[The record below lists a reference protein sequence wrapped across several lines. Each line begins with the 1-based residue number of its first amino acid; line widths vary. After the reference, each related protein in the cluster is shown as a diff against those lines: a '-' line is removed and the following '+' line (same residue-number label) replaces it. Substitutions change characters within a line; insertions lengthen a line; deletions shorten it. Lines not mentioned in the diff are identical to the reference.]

1 MSLWERLAVTGLL
14 VLGGCSVPGLEEIR
28 SERGAFIEVNYSP
41 SFKQGCL
48 VLLAEDATNAANF
61 AVQRLSGME
70 LASQRLPLEWRILRR
85 EGWSASAKVT
95 ITAHEQS
102 CTGKEVDRSELVVNL
117 SGERRTMT
125 LVTLDEDGDGYVA
138 RNGDK
143 GGSDCNDN
151 GPNAAAMYPGNI
163 EVCDDV
169 DNNCDSRTDEG
180 LPTEAFY
187 RDADGDGVGAGQP
200 VQRCGSVA
208 GGWSNR
214 TGDCNDSNRE
224 ISPGAPEVCD
234 EVDNNCVA
242 GVDEGFDK
250 EWYLDR
256 DGDGA
261 VDGTT
266 RKIQCQ
272 QPAGYIRRPPNLDFD
287 CRDDQD
293 FNTPGKNEV
302 CDNRDNNCINGVDEG
317 FTEKGE
323 ACTNQGCTG
332 TKVCNQ
338 AGDGVAC
345 SALPPRKFYPDA
357 DGDQDGAPVAAVD
370 VCEGQSIPQGHVE
383 NRHTDCDE
391 ADPTTFGGAPE
402 LCDAIDNNCTNGIAD
417 EPSTCGGT
425 LKQVTD
431 HFVTS
436 NSRDWK
442 TVSMKTVSTTVG
454 GYPVWIAG
462 TGGKLAVKRAANLR
476 FESFSYGDSAT
487 PAPPAGNVFHP
498 NNCGNNDWTVS
509 WVDSLGRVFLG
520 GREGRIALHN
530 GAEDHTCFP
539 DTTPPR
545 VAGQPSL
552 TITGI
557 VGFEAG
563 GQTQYLYLTDV
574 GGRLIKWTLGPNPFS
589 ILHDPA
595 VGTVRHYGLHSLRE
609 DFLLTVG
616 GTVNSTQN
624 RARSYNGATGGGT
637 VTLHSVN
644 SDAQANFAKAV
655 WIGEENKAC
664 AVGDEGHV
672 WRWSGGTTWTRVAAP
687 APDSTSDFTS
697 VAMRYDRAN
706 PQSPGNEQCYMV
718 DASTTGRLRRFTPF
732 GWARE
737 PVLPF
742 AAEVALYGLS
752 MNPTGSEFWIVGDD
766 GRVFHYPE
774 P

>member
-1 MSLWERLAVTGLL
+1 MRHILLLALSLCVIACSKSEERANALVT
-14 VLGGCSVPGLEEIR
+14 IK
-28 SERGAFIEVNYSP
+28 YTP
-41 SFKQGCL
+41 SFKTGCI
-48 VLLAEDATNAANF
+48 VMTAQDESNPSNF
-61 AVQRLSGME
+61 ATEELTLTEEIARKGPPVILGVVHRDGWGTRWKVTVVAHEQTCEGKAVDDAETFVDLSGKG
-70 LASQRLPLEWRILRR
+70 RR
-85 EGWSASAKVT
+85 EGPSV
-95 ITAHEQS
+95 
-102 CTGKEVDRSELVVNL
+102 ELV
-117 SGERRTMT
+117 TP
-125 LVTLDEDGDGYVA
+125 DEDGDGYVA
-138 RNGDK
+138 K
-143 GGSDCNDN
+143 EAGGTDCEDS
-151 GPNAAAMYPGNI
+151 GPNAAARSPAKR
-163 EVCDDV
+163 EVCDDIDNDCAGGV
-169 DNNCDSRTDEG
+169 DDG
-180 LPTEAFY
+180 LPVKTLY
-187 RDADGDGVGAGQP
+187 VDGDGDGVGTGTA
-200 VQRCGSVA
+200 VLRCVPAKGYSE
-208 GGWSNR
+208 R
-214 TGDCNDSNRE
+214 TGDCDDSKKD
-224 ISPGAPEVCD
+224 IHPDAQEVCD

-266 RKIQCQ
+266 LKTQCQ
-272 QPAGYIRRPPNLDFD
+272 QPDGYKHRPPNLDFD

-293 FNTPGKNEV
+293 FNTPGKDEV
-302 CDNRDNNCINGVDEG
+302 CDNWDNNCINGVDEG
-317 FTEKGE
+317 FTGKGE
-323 ACTNQGCTG
+323 SCTNQGCTG

-391 ADPTTFGGAPE
+391 RDPTTFGGAPE

-417 EPSTCGGT
+417 EPATCGGT

-487 PAPPAGNVFHP
+487 PAPPAGNVFHS

-509 WVDSLGRVFLG
+509 WVDSQGRVFLG

-539 DTTPPR
+539 DATPPR

-557 VGFEAG
+557 VGFEVG

-595 VGTVRHYGLHSLRE
+595 VNTVRHYGLHSLRE

-616 GTVNSTQN
+616 GTVNSMQN

-644 SDAQANFAKAV
+644 SDDQANFAKAV

-672 WRWSGGTTWTRVAAP
+672 WSWSGGTNWTRVAVP
-687 APDSTSDFTS
+687 APDATSNFTN
-697 VAMRYDRAN
+697 VVMRYDRAN
-706 PQSPGNEQCYMV
+706 PQISGNEQCYMV
-718 DASTTGRLRRFTPF
+718 DASTTGRLRRLTPF
-732 GWARE
+732 GWAKE
-737 PVLPF
+737 PDLPN